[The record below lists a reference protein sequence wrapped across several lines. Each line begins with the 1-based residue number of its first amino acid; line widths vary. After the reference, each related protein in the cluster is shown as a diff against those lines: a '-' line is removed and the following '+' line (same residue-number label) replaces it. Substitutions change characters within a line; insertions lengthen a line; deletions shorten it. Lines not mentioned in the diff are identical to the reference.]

1 MIKTFLFK
9 SIKYSSIDFER
20 LFSSP
25 KFRIIRFKL
34 FSLFCL
40 SIMSII
46 SFIFVKLNS
55 PIEFLNVTILNFL
68 KIESFSKLKE
78 I

>member
-9 SIKYSSIDFER
+9 SIKYSSIDSGR
-20 LFSSP
+20 LFSRP

-46 SFIFVKLNS
+46 SFIFAKLNS
-55 PIEFLNVTILNFL
+55 PIEFLNVIILNFL
-68 KIESFSKLKE
+68 NIESFSKLKE